1 MTSSASHWW
10 RRARKATTA
19 HPHNSLRY
27 QFGNH
32 LGSAS
37 LELDD
42 AGQIISYEE
51 YYPYGSTSYQAGR
64 SAAEVSLKRYRYT
77 GKERDEETGFNYH
90 GARYYA
96 SWVGTW
102 VSCDPVGLKGGI
114 VLYRFASSNPVGL
127 VDPTGTD
134 DLPWW
139 YRTDE
144 QLAGIRNRIK
154 QLEGLLALNG
164 SYYSSNHTGQPEN
177 AMLAEGI
184 RLDPKQASLI
194 AHELGN
200 LRSLLTINKR
210 FGQKAADATAKAKWE
225 AEHGWVDKLVTS
237 YEKEK
242 AYRAEKERHRDREV
256 RPNILLDMTNTIVEK
271 TPEASGKLWLLF
283 AAGLGTGEGSLVPRP
298 QIHKLPIN
306 LQ

>member
-1 MTSSASHWW
+1 MIQPVPMACW
-10 RRARKATTA
+10 
-19 HPHNSLRY
+19 
-27 QFGNH
+27 
-32 LGSAS
+32 
-37 LELDD
+37 
-42 AGQIISYEE
+42 SYR
-51 YYPYGSTSYQAGR
+51 P
-64 SAAEVSLKRYRYT
+64 
-77 GKERDEETGFNYH
+77 
-90 GARYYA
+90 
-96 SWVGTW
+96 
-102 VSCDPVGLKGGI
+102 
-114 VLYRFASSNPVGL
+114 
-127 VDPTGTD
+127 
-134 DLPWW
+134 
-139 YRTDE
+139 DE

-283 AAGLGTGEGSLVPRP
+283 AAGLGTGGKGR
-298 QIHKLPIN
+298 
-306 LQ
+306 